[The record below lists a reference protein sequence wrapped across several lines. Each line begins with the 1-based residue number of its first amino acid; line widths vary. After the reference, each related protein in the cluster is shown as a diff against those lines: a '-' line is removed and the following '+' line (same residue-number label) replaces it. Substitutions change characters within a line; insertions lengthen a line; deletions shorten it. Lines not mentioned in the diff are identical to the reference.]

1 MELISKIMN
10 ARKGA
15 VKKIFNSR
23 QNYDHIFFLDTSNHA
38 PQQFK
43 YIINNTCRKEI
54 RKFID
59 NNFEGDLVNLYTTLT
74 KDRKTEIMDC
84 TNCDL
89 IAINLFKTGN
99 EIRPELD
106 KKLIVVCID
115 FQLPYMK
122 KYFRKRNDV
131 EYYQI
136 VSSNVYET
144 EDTR

>member
-15 VKKIFNSR
+15 VKKIFKSR

-38 PQQFK
+38 PQQLK
-43 YIINNTCRKEI
+43 YLINNTRRKEI

-99 EIRPELD
+99 DIRPELD

-122 KYFRKRNDV
+122 KFFKKRDYI
-131 EYYQI
+131 EYYHFK
-136 VSSNVYET
+136 SANVYGA